1 MSESF
6 DFISATDR
14 PALVACSRP
23 EWTDTAKKVLQELGY
38 KVHSVV
44 AHDEFN
50 TRFSQ
55 ITYRVIIM
63 DELFAANKSEE
74 NLSLKALQ
82 LMPMTQRRHVTIALL
97 GDKFQTLDA
106 LQAFQQSVH
115 VVINGAEIIMLKP
128 LVEKAVADN
137 DLFLHTFRE
146 VQNRVARS

>member
-1 MSESF
+1 MPESF

-23 EWTDTAKKVLQELGY
+23 AWTDTAKKVLQELGY
-38 KVHSVV
+38 KVHTVV

-55 ITYRVIIM
+55 ITYQVVIM
-63 DELFAANKSEE
+63 DELFAANKPDE
-74 NLSLKALQ
+74 NLSLRALQ
-82 LMPMTQRRHVTIALL
+82 YMPMSQRRHVTLVLL
-97 GDKFQTLDA
+97 GDNFQTLDA

-115 VVINGAEIIMLKP
+115 VVINGAEIMMLKP
-128 LVEKAVADN
+128 LIEKAVADN

>member
-1 MSESF
+1 MPESF

-23 EWTDTAKKVLQELGY
+23 AWTDTAKKVLQELGY
-38 KVHSVV
+38 KVHTVV
-44 AHDEFN
+44 AHEEFN

-55 ITYRVIIM
+55 ITYQVVIM
-63 DELFAANKSEE
+63 DELFAANKPEE
-74 NLSLKALQ
+74 NLSLRAMQ
-82 LMPMTQRRHVTIALL
+82 QMPMSQRRHVTLVLL
-97 GDKFQTLDA
+97 GDNFQTLDS

-128 LVEKAVADN
+128 LIEKAVADN

>member
-128 LVEKAVADN
+128 LVEK
-137 DLFLHTFRE
+137 
-146 VQNRVARS
+146 

>member
-1 MSESF
+1 MPESF

-23 EWTDTAKKVLQELGY
+23 AWTDTAKKVLQELGY
-38 KVHSVV
+38 KVHTVV

-55 ITYRVIIM
+55 ITYQVVIM
-63 DELFAANKSEE
+63 DELFAANKPDE
-74 NLSLKALQ
+74 NLSLRALQ
-82 LMPMTQRRHVTIALL
+82 YMPMSQRRHVTLVLL
-97 GDKFQTLDA
+97 GDNFQTLDS